1 MSNAL
6 RNTFV
11 PKRSPVVQSRILAR
25 LTTDSL
31 LNLCLLW
38 CSMPI
43 TAPRPL
49 ESQLE
54 ELGVT
59 HAEYVKEFMDDIKEF
74 KEKRTITKRKVID
87 RLLVDYYP
95 RGLNLLQYAQ
105 IDSQLIVEKQQGFL
119 WQVSKLINTKSQPE
133 VLNLHSPQIFLENL
147 VHNLSKYY
155 MNHIYISTHPHY
167 PLTIIRIQLFDL
179 VASQTPQTAPSISNS
194 LVSRKPFLLALPA
207 NSPNIIHSPL
217 SPQDNTGLMI
227 LQSISTS
234 LSTPQKQVRIQTGD
248 HGVLKSLE
256 SLHIIHGNS
265 RFANMLGVWAPYA
278 DGKVDI
284 SPFDDVE
291 EHQTLQTLNVDEGDG
306 SDKNWEKIARLR
318 FKGSLDELSSDKLY
332 EDTGPRKKRKVNDE
346 LRNID
351 KNEYSSLTPVQYVEF
366 EIKSDFKAQRP
377 TLKLKLQGN
386 DVFAGLHELC
396 ASGLINP
403 ETIPGFLT
411 GEEGLQSGSVDDGVF
426 IPKEHD
432 VTSGDLI

>member
-43 TAPRPL
+43 TAPRPS

-54 ELGVT
+54 ELGISK
-59 HAEYVKEFMDDIKEF
+59 ADYIKEFIDDIKEF
-74 KEKRTITKRKVID
+74 KEKRTITKRRIID

-95 RGLNLLQYAQ
+95 FGLNLLQYAQ

-119 WQVSKLINTKSQPE
+119 WQVSKLINTNSQPE
-133 VLNLHSPQIFLENL
+133 VLNLHSPQLFLENL
-147 VHNLSKYY
+147 VKNLSKYY

-167 PLTIIRIQLFDL
+167 PLTIIRIQLFDI
-179 VASQTPQTAPSISNS
+179 VSSQINSQNLSLSTTNS

-227 LQSISTS
+227 LQSISSS
-234 LSTPQKQVRIQTGD
+234 LSTSQKQVRIQTGD

-278 DGKVDI
+278 DGKIDI

-291 EHQTLQTLNVDEGDG
+291 NHQVLQKMEFVGDQ
-306 SDKNWEKIARLR
+306 DFERIARLR
-318 FKGSLDELSSDKLY
+318 FKGTLDELGSEKLY
-332 EDTGPRKKRKVNDE
+332 EDNAPRKKRKNNDE

-366 EIKSDFKAQRP
+366 EIKNEFKSQKP
-377 TLKLKLQGN
+377 TLKLKFQGN
-386 DVFAGLHELC
+386 DVFGGLHELC

-411 GEEGLQSGSVDDGVF
+411 GEEGLQSGKVDDGVF
-426 IPKEHD
+426 IPKQLED
-432 VTSGDLI
+432 NGDLI